1 MDAEQRGA
9 NRWKPWRQTRQ
20 TVTGSVVFGD
30 VVQVANVGGDVT
42 ISPDRPAYR
51 VTAAQVAAV
60 PLDREDARRRPSRL
74 LAARHR
80 VVPFTGRD
88 AELDELAAW
97 AGSAATVSARLV
109 HAAGGQGKSRL
120 AAEVAARCAGAGWT
134 VWQVTHGA
142 APAAGDRVELDS
154 GALLAVVDYADRW
167 PMADLLGLLGQ
178 MRALH
183 ARTGTRVR
191 VLMLA
196 RSAGYWW
203 PSLAGRA
210 ENDHGIDA
218 EPILLGGLD
227 AARETLFAV
236 AAARFA
242 AALDVPDLG
251 VPDGDWTVPDLSG
264 PGFAQVLPVHMAA
277 LAAVEARRHGD
288 EAPAGPRAVSEYL
301 LVREQRFW
309 NMSEVM
315 HRAVYTAT
323 LTGPLPRDTA
333 RRALSAAGLA
343 DGTTAADRVIDGH
356 RACYPPADRRLVLE
370 PLHPDRLGE
379 DLIALSTPGHDEPT
393 VFAYD
398 DWPLSAPAALLAHA
412 EQAPEWTA
420 TAMTVLIEA
429 AHRWPHLAGEVL
441 YPLIRR
447 DPCVAVEAGGATL
460 IRLATLPGIDPGV
473 LASVEAAMSEGRF
486 VELDVA
492 AAVISD
498 QLTGPRLRAA
508 GDPATTA
515 AVHADHAYRLSRA
528 GRWTEALRAGETAV
542 VLLRRL
548 AGQDP
553 GRYLPELA
561 IAVNNVGTFL
571 SELGRRDEALALGQE
586 AVAIRRRLAGTD
598 PAAHLPALAGNLAD
612 VAARLAAMDRREE
625 CLAPA
630 AEAVELLRGLAAADP
645 GAHRHDLALALNTH
659 GAFLAE
665 TGHWQRG
672 LDLTGESAALLRE
685 LTETDPGRYLPDLA
699 MVLGNLGNRL
709 LDNGR
714 HAEALP
720 FSVAS
725 ADVYRGLAETNPS
738 RYRPD
743 LASAQ
748 SNLAVKLAELGRWA
762 EALPPS
768 EESVALYRELAA
780 TNPARHRPDL
790 ARVLGNHSLRLSELG
805 RFGEAVVSAEESVA
819 LHRELGPEGLH
830 REHFAAALTNL
841 SAALTGLRRH
851 AEALAA
857 TDEASALWRRLAE
870 DHPEAHLPD
879 VAVSLCNRGMALSN
893 LGRRAEAVEPAT
905 EAVTLLRRL
914 SGEDP
919 AVHEP
924 RLAGALGSLG
934 RLLATTGRTEEAL
947 PALEEAATLHRRLAE
962 TNREANL
969 PGLADSLR
977 SRGIRLSEAGHADE
991 ALACAEE
998 AVDVYRRL
1006 AGAYPEK
1013 HLPGFG
1019 GALMHLLIALCDLGR
1034 FAEAR
1039 PVCKEARTV
1048 LRGLAR
1054 HEEPVLQGLGLAS
1067 TMYAWIC
1074 LELRRDLL
1082 GAEAAAAESVRIHT
1096 SLAERSPDVFA
1107 DRLGEAYVVYADVLE
1122 ASGKPAGAEAI
1133 RRQLLSAQP

>member
-1 MDAEQRGA
+1 MGA
-9 NRWKPWRQTRQ
+9 QQHGASRWTPWRQTRQ
-20 TVTGSVVFGD
+20 TVTGSVVLGD
-30 VVQVANVGGDVT
+30 VVQVAHVGGDVT

-51 VTAAQVAAV
+51 VTAAQAAAV
-60 PLDREDARRRPSRL
+60 PLDQEDARRQPSRL

-80 VVPFTGRD
+80 IVPFTGRH

-134 VWQVTHGA
+134 VWEVTHGA
-142 APAAGDRVELDS
+142 APAAGERVELDS

-167 PMADLLGLLGQ
+167 PMDDLLGLLGQ

-210 ENDHGIDA
+210 ENDHGIDTG
-218 EPILLGGLD
+218 PIVLGGLD
-227 AARETLFAV
+227 AGRETLFAA

-242 AALDVPDLG
+242 AALG
-251 VPDGDWTVPDLSG
+251 VPDADWIAPDLSG

-288 EAPAGPRAVSEYL
+288 EAPVSPRAVSEYL

-323 LTGPLPRDTA
+323 LTGPVPRDTA
-333 RRALSAAGLA
+333 RRALGAAGLA
-343 DGTTAADRVIDGH
+343 DGTAAADRVIDDH
-356 RACYPPADRRLVLE
+356 RACYPPADRRLVFE

-412 EQAPEWTA
+412 ERPTEWTA

-429 AHRWPHLAGEVL
+429 THRWPHLAGEVL

-447 DPCVAVEAGGATL
+447 DPCVAVEAGGAAL

-473 LASVEAAMSEGRF
+473 LASVQAAMPDGRF
-486 VELDVA
+486 LELDVA

-528 GRWTEALRAGETAV
+528 GRWTEALGAGEAAV
-542 VLLRRL
+542 ALLRPL

-571 SELGRRDEALALGQE
+571 SELGRREEALALGQE

-598 PAAHLPALAGNLAD
+598 PAAVPALAGNLAD
-612 VAARLAAMDRREE
+612 VAARLAALDRREE

-630 AEAVELLRGLAAADP
+630 AEAVDLLRGLAT
-645 GAHRHDLALALNTH
+645 HRYELALALNNH
-659 GAFLAE
+659 GAFLADA
-665 TGHWQRG
+665 GQWQAG
-672 LDLTGESAALLRE
+672 LDLTEEAVGLLRDTSE
-685 LTETDPGRYLPDLA
+685 HLPDLA
-699 MVLGNLGNRL
+699 MLLGNLGNRMS
-709 LDNGR
+709 DTGR
-714 HAEALP
+714 HTEALAP
-720 FSVAS
+720 AAAS
-725 ADVYRGLAETNPS
+725 TDLYRALADVNPA

-743 LASAQ
+743 LALSL
-748 SNLAVKLAELGRWA
+748 SNLAIKHAELGRWA

-768 EESVALYRELAA
+768 EEAVALYRELAG
-780 TNPARHRPDL
+780 TNPDRYRPDL
-790 ARVLGNHSLRLSELG
+790 ARALSNHSLRLTEIG
-805 RFGEAVVSAEESVA
+805 RFGEAVAPAEEAVA
-819 LHRELGPEGLH
+819 LGLGGERL
-830 REHFAAALTNL
+830 AVALTNL

-857 TDEASALWRRLAE
+857 IDEATALWQRMAE
-870 DHPEAHLPD
+870 DHPEVHLPD
-879 VAVSLCNRGMALSN
+879 VAVSLCNRGAALSN
-893 LGRRAEAVEPAT
+893 LGRTAEAVEPTT
-905 EAVTLLRRL
+905 EAVALLRRL
-914 SGEDP
+914 AGEDP
-919 AVHEP
+919 AVHEF
-924 RLAGALGSLG
+924 RLAAALGSLG
-934 RLLATTGRTEEAL
+934 SLLAATDRSGEAL
-947 PALEEAATLHRRLAE
+947 SVLEEAAALHRRLAE
-962 TNREANL
+962 TNREVNL

-977 SRGIRLSEAGHADE
+977 GRGIRLSETGHADE
-991 ALACAEE
+991 ALTCAVE
-998 AVDVYRRL
+998 AVDLYRRL

-1013 HLPGFG
+1013 HLSGFG
-1019 GALMHLLIALCDLGR
+1019 GALTHLLIALCDLGR
-1034 FAEAR
+1034 LAEAR

-1048 LRGLAR
+1048 LRRLAR
-1054 HEEPVLQGLGLAS
+1054 HEETALQGLGLAS

-1082 GAEAAAAESVRIHT
+1082 GAEAAAVESVRIHT
-1096 SLAERSPDVFA
+1096 SLAERYPDVFA
-1107 DRLGEAYVVYADVLE
+1107 DRLAEAHAVHAAVLE
-1122 ASGKPAGAEAI
+1122 APG
-1133 RRQLLSAQP
+1133 RRPRFLSAQR